1 LRYARL
7 PATAAR
13 RGGSG
18 RTMNDIAARR
28 SMAPP
33 RQQKVH
39 ARQSKPPPCHRPG
52 FGILSEVER
61 TRGRGGIEH
70 RDQNTR
76 QRRRGEARRSSLTP
90 SMPPF
95 KSSAGSCLP
104 SCASQSKRMSRC
116 CARKAA
122 L

>member
-1 LRYARL
+1 
-7 PATAAR
+7 
-13 RGGSG
+13 
-18 RTMNDIAARR
+18 MNDIAARR

-76 QRRRGEARRSSLTP
+76 QRRRGEARRSSLVTIMVSDTIAACLASFSP
-90 SMPPF
+90 SR
-95 KSSAGSCLP
+95 SLTL
-104 SCASQSKRMSRC
+104 
-116 CARKAA
+116 ARIS
-122 L
+122 LTIST